1 MLATIFATDQS
12 VITLILRLVLG
23 LVIVPHGLQKLFG
36 WFGGYGFAG
45 TMGFL
50 TKTVKLP
57 WIVGLLVILAESF
70 GALGVILGLGT
81 RIGALG
87 ILAVMLG
94 ATLTVHRPVGFFMNW
109 GGNLK
114 GEGFE
119 YHLLAMG
126 MAVALILLGGG
137 AWSLDGWLAAQLAS

>member
-1 MLATIFATDQS
+1 MLEALFATDHN
-12 VITLILRLVLG
+12 VIALTLRLVLG
-23 LVIVPHGLQKLFG
+23 LVIIPHGLQKLFG
-36 WFGGYGFAG
+36 WFGGYGFKG

-50 TKTVKLP
+50 TDTVKLP

-94 ATLTVHRPVGFFMNW
+94 AALKVHRPVGFFMNW
-109 GGNLK
+109 NGNQK
-114 GEGFE
+114 GEGYE
-119 YHLLAMG
+119 YHLLAIG

>member
-1 MLATIFATDQS
+1 MLESIFATDQS

-23 LVIVPHGLQKLFG
+23 LVIIPHGLQKLFG
-36 WFGGYGFAG
+36 WFGGYGFKG
-45 TMGFL
+45 TMGWL
-50 TKTVKLP
+50 TTTVKLP

-94 ATLTVHRPVGFFMNW
+94 AALTVHRPVGFFMNW

-114 GEGFE
+114 GEGYE
-119 YHLLAMG
+119 YHLLAMA
-126 MAVALILLGGG
+126 MAAVLILLGGG
-137 AWSLDGWLAAQLAS
+137 AWSLDGWVAAHLAS